1 MEAIIVKNLV
11 KYYGKHCG
19 VKNVSFSVNEGE
31 IFGFVGPNGAGKST
45 TIRVLLGFIFSDE
58 GEARICDRDVVKD
71 GKEIKKFT
79 GYVPSDVRLY
89 EEMSVGELI
98 KISNSFYDTSYQ
110 EETER
115 LCKLFELDKSKRFYE
130 LSMGNKKK
138 VSIICALA
146 AKPKVLILDEPTNG
160 LDPMMQKRLFKE
172 LKSQA
177 TNGVA
182 ILLSS
187 HNLSEVQ
194 EYCDRVA
201 FIKDG
206 SVITITDLNEN
217 LQPNKIVTIWGGEVM
232 NHPNVQLIEE
242 NGNKRTYRYNDDST
256 MLLKL
261 LGDLKCDDFT
271 VENESLEN
279 RFMNL
284 YEKGEN

>member
-1 MEAIIVKNLV
+1 
-11 KYYGKHCG
+11 
-19 VKNVSFSVNEGE
+19 
-31 IFGFVGPNGAGKST
+31 
-45 TIRVLLGFIFSDE
+45 
-58 GEARICDRDVVKD
+58 
-71 GKEIKKFT
+71 
-79 GYVPSDVRLY
+79 
-89 EEMSVGELI
+89 
-98 KISNSFYDTSYQ
+98 
-110 EETER
+110 

-177 TNGVA
+177 ANGVA

-187 HNLSEVQ
+187 HNLAEVQ

-206 SVITITDLNEN
+206 FVITITDLKEN
-217 LQPNKIVTIWGGEVM
+217 IQPNKIVTIWAGEDFE
-232 NHPNVQLIEE
+232 HPNFQLIGED
-242 NGNKRTYRYNDDST
+242 GNKRTYRYDNDSST
-256 MLLKL
+256 LLKL
-261 LGDLKCDDFT
+261 LGDMKCNDFT